1 MTGSLQIKNGKYY
14 AVINVKN
21 NNGVRKQRWI
31 SSGISAKGNKKKA
44 EQFLRDTIRQY
55 EIEELIISTD
65 TSFCNYVKIWLKSIE
80 KSIDPITYQGYESV
94 ALAHIIPYFEKKN
107 TLLNKISREDIQRYI
122 NEKYEHGRLDGKG
135 GLSPKTL
142 KTHKLIIRLAL
153 KEAVKSHLITTNPC
167 DDVILPKMARREI
180 SFYSASQL
188 NDLFNAI
195 KNEPLYP
202 LIYFTAI
209 YGLRRSEVL
218 GLKWDSVNF
227 ENNTITIKH
236 TVVRFND
243 VFEKDSTK
251 TSSSYR
257 SYPLTEEVKNI
268 LTMLKEAEKK
278 NITLFGKEY
287 IKNGYI
293 FKWDNGKPYA
303 PDYITSK
310 FSKILKNTDSLTSDF
325 TICDILVQVCLY
337 LKVSPSRMFKN
348 GSGIPI
354 SVSRQIF
361 MHTSIRKEK
370 QISQSR
376 CQTHFIFSF
385 RISVRKSV
393 RNAIEN

>member
-1 MTGSLQIKNGKYY
+1 M
-14 AVINVKN
+14 
-21 NNGVRKQRWI
+21 
-31 SSGISAKGNKKKA
+31 
-44 EQFLRDTIRQY
+44 
-55 EIEELIISTD
+55 
-65 TSFCNYVKIWLKSIE
+65 
-80 KSIDPITYQGYESV
+80 
-94 ALAHIIPYFEKKN
+94 
-107 TLLNKISREDIQRYI
+107 LNKISREDIQRYI
-122 NEKYEHGRLDGKG
+122 NEKYEHGRLDGNG
-135 GLSPKTL
+135 CLSPKTL

-310 FSKILKNTDSLTSDF
+310 FSKILKKYGFPHIRFHDLRHSCASLLVSQGFSLKDVQEWLGHSDF
-325 TICDILVQVCLY
+325 SITANLY
-337 LKVSPSRMFKN
+337 AHLDT
-348 GSGIPI
+348 
-354 SVSRQIF
+354 Q
-361 MHTSIRKEK
+361 RKTNIAK
-370 QISQSR
+370 SMSDSF
-376 CQTHFIFSF
+376 HF
-385 RISVRKSV
+385 
-393 RNAIEN
+393 

>member
-1 MTGSLQIKNGKYY
+1 MN
-14 AVINVKN
+14 
-21 NNGVRKQRWI
+21 
-31 SSGISAKGNKKKA
+31 
-44 EQFLRDTIRQY
+44 
-55 EIEELIISTD
+55 
-65 TSFCNYVKIWLKSIE
+65 
-80 KSIDPITYQGYESV
+80 
-94 ALAHIIPYFEKKN
+94 
-107 TLLNKISREDIQRYI
+107 
-122 NEKYEHGRLDGKG
+122 
-135 GLSPKTL
+135 
-142 KTHKLIIRLAL
+142 RLAL

-310 FSKILKNTDSLTSDF
+310 FSKILKKYGFPHIRFHDLRHSCASLLVSQGFSLKDVQEWLGHSDF
-325 TICDILVQVCLY
+325 SITANLY
-337 LKVSPSRMFKN
+337 AHLDT
-348 GSGIPI
+348 
-354 SVSRQIF
+354 Q
-361 MHTSIRKEK
+361 RKTNIAK
-370 QISQSR
+370 SMSDSF
-376 CQTHFIFSF
+376 HF
-385 RISVRKSV
+385 
-393 RNAIEN
+393 

>member
-31 SSGISAKGNKKKA
+31 PSGISAKGNKKKA

-55 EIEELIISTD
+55 EIEESIISTD
-65 TSFCNYVKIWLKSIE
+65 TPFCNYVKIWLKSIE

-167 DDVILPKMARREI
+167 DDVILPKMAHREI

-293 FKWDNGKPYA
+293 FKWENGKPYA

-310 FSKILKNTDSLTSDF
+310 FSKILKKYGFPHIRFHDLRHSCASLLVSQGFSLKDVQEWLGHSDF
-325 TICDILVQVCLY
+325 SITANLY
-337 LKVSPSRMFKN
+337 AHLDT
-348 GSGIPI
+348 
-354 SVSRQIF
+354 Q
-361 MHTSIRKEK
+361 RKTNIAK
-370 QISQSR
+370 SMSNSF
-376 CQTHFIFSF
+376 HF
-385 RISVRKSV
+385 
-393 RNAIEN
+393 

>member
-1 MTGSLQIKNGKYY
+1 M
-14 AVINVKN
+14 
-21 NNGVRKQRWI
+21 
-31 SSGISAKGNKKKA
+31 
-44 EQFLRDTIRQY
+44 
-55 EIEELIISTD
+55 
-65 TSFCNYVKIWLKSIE
+65 KIWLKSIE

-310 FSKILKNTDSLTSDF
+310 FSKILKKYGFPHIRFHDLRHSCASLLVSQGFSLKDVQEWLGHSDF
-325 TICDILVQVCLY
+325 SITANLY
-337 LKVSPSRMFKN
+337 AHLDT
-348 GSGIPI
+348 
-354 SVSRQIF
+354 Q
-361 MHTSIRKEK
+361 RKTNIAK
-370 QISQSR
+370 SMSDSF
-376 CQTHFIFSF
+376 HF
-385 RISVRKSV
+385 
-393 RNAIEN
+393 